1 MIHEHAQR
9 HLWQEN
15 AGATQQA
22 ELGEKLAQ
30 EIKQSDIRGEIL
42 FLISPI

>member
-1 MIHEHAQR
+1 MIHKNAQR

-30 EIKQSDIRGEIL
+30 
-42 FLISPI
+42 

>member
-1 MIHEHAQR
+1 MIHENAQR

-15 AGATQQA
+15 AGAIQQA

-30 EIKQSDIRGEIL
+30 
-42 FLISPI
+42 